1 MRTAFRV
8 DAIRAA
14 EDTLLAILPEGALMQ
29 RAVAG
34 LTKVLVEELTS
45 KPSPR
50 VYGSSVLIIAGG
62 GNNAGDGIHAG
73 ARLARRGSAVRV
85 VRTGERTHDEA
96 LAALTAAGGREVD
109 GAAALSMI
117 NSGAPDLVV
126 DAVLGIGGRAGLT
139 GLAAE
144 LAAACAEAGSRVVAV
159 DLPSGVAA
167 DTGEVGDGA
176 FAATRTVTFGGLK
189 HCHLVQPGRGRC
201 GHVDLVDLGL
211 DLRDPHPEPDTRPHT
226 EQVDLIGWE
235 VEDLVRSWP
244 RPDPLGDKYAKGVV
258 GVDAGSDQYPGA
270 AVLASTG
277 AVRGGAGMVRF
288 LGESG
293 AAEAVV
299 AALPNVVPGDGRVQA
314 TLLGSGWG
322 ERPDGRMRVSSTV
335 AAGGPVV
342 LDADALGLLRGLRL
356 GPWVLLTPHAGE
368 LARLLGTERSTVE
381 ADPLA
386 AVRRAVEQ
394 TGAAVLLKGATQ
406 YVAAPGDDRIRIAV
420 PGPAWTGQAGSGDV
434 LAGICAAL
442 MAAGLPPAE
451 AALAGASIQAVAA
464 CRHPGPVPPQELAAT
479 LPEVLMELGIASRR
493 KP

>member
-1 MRTAFRV
+1 MRTAYPV

-14 EDTLLAILPEGALMQ
+14 EDSLLASLAEGDLMQ

-34 LTKVLVEELTS
+34 LTRVLVEELVSLGT
-45 KPSPR
+45 

-85 VRTGERTHDEA
+85 VRTGDHTHDEA
-96 LAALTAAGGREVD
+96 LAALEAAGGREID
-109 GAAALSMI
+109 AAAALSMI
-117 NSGAPDLVV
+117 NSAAFDVVV
-126 DAVLGIGGRAGLT
+126 DAVLGIGGRAGLS
-139 GLAAE
+139 GIAAQ
-144 LAAACAEAGSRVVAV
+144 LAAACADAGSRVVAV

-176 FAATRTVTFGGLK
+176 FAANRTVTFGGLK

-201 GHVDLVDLGL
+201 GHVDLVDIGL
-211 DLRDPHPEPDTRPHT
+211 DLGGPAGQPPA
-226 EQVDLIGWE
+226 EQVSLIGWE
-235 VEDLVRSWP
+235 VEDLARSWP

-258 GVDAGSDQYPGA
+258 GVDAGSGQYPGA

-277 AVRGGAGMVRF
+277 AVRAGAGMVRF
-288 LGESG
+288 LGESV

-322 ERPDGRMRVSSTV
+322 ERPDGRMRISSTV
-335 AAGGPVV
+335 ASGGPVV
-342 LDADALGLLRGLRL
+342 LDADALGHLRGLRL
-356 GPWVLLTPHAGE
+356 GPRVLLTPHAGE

-381 ADPLA
+381 ADPVA

-406 YVAAPGDDRIRIAV
+406 YVAAPDDPRVRIAV

-434 LAGICAAL
+434 LAGICGAL

-451 AALAGASIQAVAA
+451 AALTGASVQAVAA
-464 CRHPGPVPPQELAAT
+464 RRHPGPVPPQELAAT
-479 LPEVLMELGIASRR
+479 LPEVLVALGIASRR
-493 KP
+493 EP